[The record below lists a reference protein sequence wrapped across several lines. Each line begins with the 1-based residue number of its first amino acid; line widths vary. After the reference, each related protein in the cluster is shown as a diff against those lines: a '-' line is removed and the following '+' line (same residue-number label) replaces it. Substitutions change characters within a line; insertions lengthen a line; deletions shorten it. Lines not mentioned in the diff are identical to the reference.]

1 MLVQQLVTTSRVVAA
16 TRSRGAKV
24 EALAAAVAALDDAE
38 LDIGLALLAGHPRQ
52 DRLEVG
58 WAGVRDVDVPA
69 ADEPT
74 LTVDDVDT
82 TFEALV
88 GAGGHGAQARRA
100 GLLADLFARATADE
114 QDWLR
119 AVLLRDLR
127 QGASDQLVLA
137 AAAVACDVPQRA
149 LQRAVFL
156 TDDPGGAVRAARAG
170 GVDALAVLR
179 LRPLRFVQ
187 PMLAATAGP
196 LDAALDDMGEVVV
209 DVKLDGARVQAHRV
223 GDDVRVFTRNGNE
236 MGDRLPEVVAAVR
249 RVDADAVVLD
259 GEVLRVDADGTPL
272 PFGDTMARFGADR
285 ANPDDDPDAAG
296 PGVGGAED
304 GRLAVFFFD
313 VLLALGGSTPAHDG
327 DAIDLPLEQR
337 LGVLD
342 AVVPADLRVQRL
354 RSGDHDAVRA
364 FAADAIDRRLEG
376 VMLKD
381 PTAAYA
387 AGRRGRAW
395 RKAKPVHTLDL
406 VVLAVE
412 WGSGRRRGWLSNLH
426 LGARSDD
433 GFVMLGKTFKGL
445 TDQMLQWQTERL
457 LELEVHRQRHV
468 VHVRPEL
475 VVEVALD
482 GFVRSPRYPAGI
494 ALRFARVKH
503 HRPDKSP
510 DEADTVATV
519 LGIHTGEVRPALP

>member
-1 MLVQQLVTTSRVVAA
+1 MLVQQLVTTSRAVAA
-16 TRSRGAKV
+16 TRSRSAKT
-24 EALAAAVAALDDAE
+24 EALAAAVADLADDE
-38 LDIGLALLAGHPRQ
+38 LDAGLALLAGHPRQ

-58 WAGVRDVDVPA
+58 WAGVRDVDVPPA
-69 ADEPT
+69 NQSS
-74 LTVDDVDT
+74 LTVADVDR

-88 GAGGHGAQARRA
+88 DAGGEGAQARRA
-100 GLLADLFARATADE
+100 GLLTELFGRATADE

-119 AVLLRDLR
+119 AVLLRDVR
-127 QGASDQLVLA
+127 QGASDQLVLSAVA
-137 AAAVACDVPQRA
+137 AACDVSLRA
-149 LQRAVFL
+149 VQRAVFL
-156 TDDPGGAVRAARAG
+156 TDDAAGAVRAARSG
-170 GVDALAVLR
+170 GLDALAALR
-179 LRPLRFVQ
+179 VRPLRFVQ

-209 DVKLDGARVQAHRV
+209 DVKLDGARVQVHRV
-223 GDDVRVFTRNGNE
+223 GDDVRVFTRNGNDVT
-236 MGDRLPEVVAAVR
+236 DRLPEVVAAAR
-249 RVDADAVVLD
+249 QVDADAVVLD

-272 PFGDTMARFGADR
+272 PFGDTMARFGTEAADEDGDGADR
-285 ANPDDDPDAAG
+285 EDGQDDG
-296 PGVGGAED
+296 

-313 VLLALGGSTPAHDG
+313 VLLALGGATPVHEG
-327 DAIDLPLEQR
+327 DAVDLPLEQR
-337 LGVLD
+337 LAVLD
-342 AVVPADLRVQRL
+342 AVVPADLRVRRL
-354 RSGDHDAVRA
+354 RSADRDAVRA
-364 FAADAIDRRLEG
+364 FAADAIERRLEG

-381 PTAAYA
+381 PAAAYA
-387 AGRRGRAW
+387 AGRRGKAW

-457 LELEVHRQRHV
+457 LELETRRDGHV
-468 VHVRPEL
+468 VQVRPAL

-503 HRPDKSP
+503 HRPDKAVAQ
-510 DEADTVATV
+510 ADTVATA
-519 LGIHTGEVRPALP
+519 LAIHTGEVRPTLP